1 LKCVKFG
8 LFDAAF
14 TTEHYH
20 GSRILLLRIY
30 GFLAAVVATYTVAVI
45 GYSQINLQNL
55 VDMGIAVDFAMR
67 MQTLQHDLVG
77 MLDLFLPIV
86 IVALLLAFLI
96 GGLIIRRVPH
106 LRTIGYV
113 LAGTMGIYTVI
124 VSLGL
129 MLGTNPI
136 AVTRSAVGLLSQVG
150 AGAVGGLVFAL
161 ITAKASA
168 KSLAEEFNPAT
179 G

>member
-1 LKCVKFG
+1 
-8 LFDAAF
+8 
-14 TTEHYH
+14 
-20 GSRILLLRIY
+20 
-30 GFLAAVVATYTVAVI
+30 LAAVVATYTLAVI
-45 GYSQINLQNL
+45 GYSQINLLNL
-55 VDMGIAVDFAMR
+55 VEMGIAVDFAMR
-67 MQTLQHDLVG
+67 VQTLQHDLVS

-96 GGLIIRRVPH
+96 GAMIIRRVPH

-113 LAGTMGIYTVI
+113 LAGTMGIYGVI

-129 MLGTNPI
+129 MMGTNPI
-136 AVTRSAVGLLSQVG
+136 AVTRSAAGLLSQVA

-161 ITAKASA
+161 VTAKGSAGNSETNSAIDPQADAAKAS
-168 KSLAEEFNPAT
+168 

>member
-1 LKCVKFG
+1 
-8 LFDAAF
+8 
-14 TTEHYH
+14 
-20 GSRILLLRIY
+20 
-30 GFLAAVVATYTVAVI
+30 
-45 GYSQINLQNL
+45 
-55 VDMGIAVDFAMR
+55 M
-67 MQTLQHDLVG
+67 
-77 MLDLFLPIV
+77 
-86 IVALLLAFLI
+86 
-96 GGLIIRRVPH
+96 
-106 LRTIGYV
+106 
-113 LAGTMGIYTVI
+113 I

-168 KSLAEEFNPAT
+168 KSLAEELNPAT

>member
-1 LKCVKFG
+1 M
-8 LFDAAF
+8 
-14 TTEHYH
+14 
-20 GSRILLLRIY
+20 LLRIY
-30 GFLAAVVATYTVAVI
+30 GFLAAVVATYTLAVI
-45 GYSQINLQNL
+45 GYSQINLLNL
-55 VDMGIAVDFAMR
+55 VEMGIAVDFAMR
-67 MQTLQHDLVG
+67 VQTLQHDLVG

-96 GGLIIRRVPH
+96 GAMIIRRVPH

-113 LAGTMGIYTVI
+113 LAGTMGIYGVI

-129 MLGTNPI
+129 MMGTNPI
-136 AVTRSAVGLLSQVG
+136 AVTRSAAGLLSQVA

-161 ITAKASA
+161 VPAKGSAGNSETNSAIDPQADAAKAS
-168 KSLAEEFNPAT
+168 

>member
-1 LKCVKFG
+1 M
-8 LFDAAF
+8 
-14 TTEHYH
+14 
-20 GSRILLLRIY
+20 LLRIY
-30 GFLAAVVATYTVAVI
+30 GFLAAVVATYTLAVI
-45 GYSQINLQNL
+45 GYSQINLLNL
-55 VDMGIAVDFAMR
+55 VEMGIAVDFAMR
-67 MQTLQHDLVG
+67 VQTLQHDLVS

-96 GGLIIRRVPH
+96 GAMIIRRVPH

-113 LAGTMGIYTVI
+113 LAGTMGIYGVI

-129 MLGTNPI
+129 MMGTNPI
-136 AVTRSAVGLLSQVG
+136 AVTRSAAGLLSQVA

-161 ITAKASA
+161 VTAKGSAGNSETNSAIDPQADAAKAS
-168 KSLAEEFNPAT
+168 

>member
-1 LKCVKFG
+1 
-8 LFDAAF
+8 
-14 TTEHYH
+14 
-20 GSRILLLRIY
+20 LLLRIY
-30 GFLAAVVATYTVAVI
+30 GFLAAVVVTYTVAVI
-45 GYSQINLQNL
+45 GYSQINLLNL
-55 VDMGIAVDFAMR
+55 VDMGIAIDLAMR
-67 MQTLQHDLVG
+67 VQTLQHDLVG

-96 GGLIIRRVPH
+96 GALIIRRVPH

-113 LAGTMGIYTVI
+113 LAGTMGIYAVI

-129 MLGTNPI
+129 MTGTNPI
-136 AVTRSAVGLLSQVG
+136 AVTRSAAGLLSQVA

-161 ITAKASA
+161 VTAKGSATNNAIDPQADVAKAS
-168 KSLAEEFNPAT
+168 